1 MSSKCHVRVEL
12 KKEQSSNDP
21 KDRERAFRSMFSAFK
36 RQVNNAGILT
46 EFNQRESYE
55 SRSQKKR
62 RKLKES
68 ALRRNREALQ
78 TRLREHF
85 GQG

>member
-1 MSSKCHVRVEL
+1 MALKSHVRVEL
-12 KKEQSSNDP
+12 RKDVGGDF
-21 KDRERAFRSMFSAFK
+21 KDRDRAFRSMFSAFK

-46 EFNQRESYE
+46 EYNQRESYE

-68 ALRRNREALQ
+68 ALRRNHEALQ